1 MKKIILI
8 LAAVAA
14 VNVFVA
20 IRFRQPMGFI
30 LAAAAG
36 AVAVYLY
43 LTSTKKEN
51 YNAPVEQN
59 KLERKWCKL
68 QRREQMMRLVLFSLF
83 GRWRHGGM

>member
-36 AVAVYLY
+36 AVVVYLY
-43 LTSTKKEN
+43 LTNTKKEN
-51 YNAPVEQN
+51 
-59 KLERKWCKL
+59 
-68 QRREQMMRLVLFSLF
+68 
-83 GRWRHGGM
+83 